1 MMRLEDRCVVCGSI
15 IPEGSHVCGSCEKDG
30 GQAARNMIRV
40 QGRQIE
46 TKKRRKSRFP
56 KCIVKR
62 YTVDEYLRK
71 NNKITKIAPF

>member
-1 MMRLEDRCVVCGSI
+1 MEDRCVVCGDA
-15 IPEGSHVCGSCEKDG
+15 IPEGGHVCGRCQEDG

-46 TKKRRKSRFP
+46 GRKKRRTKLT

-71 NNKITKIAPF
+71 NNKITKTAPF